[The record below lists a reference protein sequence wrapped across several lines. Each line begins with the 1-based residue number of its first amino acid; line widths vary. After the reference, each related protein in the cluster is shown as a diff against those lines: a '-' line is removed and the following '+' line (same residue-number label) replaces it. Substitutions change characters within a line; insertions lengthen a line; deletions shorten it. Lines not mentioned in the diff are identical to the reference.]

1 MEAAAT
7 VSAALPASSALA
19 SVNALP
25 RATELPCQA
34 QLQAHLLGLIQSDD
48 GQRSSLA
55 LLQLANFYEIRT
67 WVGKSEANQLLEDIA
82 RVLLAALPA
91 SVSLYRCL
99 NYEFALLLKEE
110 CSSNAAAIIRRL
122 QSALTQTVSDTL
134 PSQLT
139 LRCVA
144 GLVDISGSLRSAD
157 IALARARQNLR
168 LTPAESRTDP
178 DDRHAREIINAL
190 RTNRVRQHYQPLLGF
205 DPQQA
210 PLLEMRSQLESG
222 SVLMN
227 GQQLSHTAV
236 SYALGEALDRHNIR
250 RALQLLRLKALRR
263 HRLLVNLSL
272 NSLVSSRFQP
282 WLQQT
287 LASAGQQSTRLIVQ
301 ISEADLLIAQHHL
314 AEFDRCLQSLSVA
327 LSISHFGIGKEPL
340 RYLSLLAVH
349 MVKLAPELTRNL
361 QMDSVR
367 LQGLKELTGQLGQR
381 NVQTAA
387 CLVEDFAALPQL
399 WRSGLDW
406 VQGDCLQAS
415 SPNLHCLQ
423 LQALN
428 LT

>member
-7 VSAALPASSALA
+7 VSAALSASPAPASADI
-19 SVNALP
+19 LP
-25 RATELPCQA
+25 RATEMPGQA
-34 QLQAHLLGLIQSDD
+34 QLEAHLLNLIQSDD

-110 CSSNAAAIIRRL
+110 CSSNAAAIIGRL

-144 GLVDISGSLRSAD
+144 GLVDISGSLRNAD

-168 LTPAESRTDP
+168 PRPAKAHAQP
-178 DDRHAREIINAL
+178 DDCHAREIISAL
-190 RTNRVRQHYQPLLGF
+190 RTNRIKHCYQPLLGF

-222 SVLMN
+222 SMVMN

-236 SYALGEALDRHNIR
+236 RYALGEALDRNTIR
-250 RALQLLRLKALRR
+250 RALQLLRLKALRH

-272 NSLVSSRFQP
+272 NSLVSSSFQP

-287 LASAGQQSTRLIVQ
+287 LSRAGQQGARLIVQ
-301 ISEADLLIAQHHL
+301 ISEDDLLIAQHHL

-327 LSISHFGIGKEPL
+327 LSISHFGIGSEPL
-340 RYLSLLAVH
+340 RYLSLLAVQL
-349 MVKLAPELTRNL
+349 VKLAPELTRNL

-367 LQGLKELTGQLGQR
+367 LQALKELTEQLGQR

-387 CLVEDFAALPQL
+387 CLVENFSALPQL

-415 SPNLHCLQ
+415 GPDLRCLQ